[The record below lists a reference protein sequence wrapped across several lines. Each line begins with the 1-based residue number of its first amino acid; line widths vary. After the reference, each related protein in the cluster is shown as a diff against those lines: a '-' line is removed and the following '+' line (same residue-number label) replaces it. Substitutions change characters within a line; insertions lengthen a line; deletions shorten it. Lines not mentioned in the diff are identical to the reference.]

1 MAEVVQ
7 FAPRRPC
14 ASAELIRA
22 LEGIIAD
29 ARAQE
34 PGAPC
39 SMIAVLMDREGR
51 EYLVVTGA
59 YRKRGNAS
67 NAGFKLQAM
76 AADSSFG

>member
-1 MAEVVQ
+1 MADVLRM
-7 FAPRRPC
+7 APRRPC
-14 ASAELIRA
+14 ADPELVRA
-22 LEGIIAD
+22 LQGALAD
-29 ARAQE
+29 AMAQG

-39 SMIAVLMDREGR
+39 SMIAVMMDRLGH
-51 EYLVVTGA
+51 EYLIVTGA